1 MNTIIPDIDTLKA
14 VVKIN
19 AAIPYESIE
28 CFMED
33 AQEIY
38 ILPQIGN
45 KTFEKSSED
54 GILKNKILRILG
66 PLTLMLATPELGISY
81 GDNGITVDNQQGK
94 RSPANEAKIEAA
106 KENLLFRG
114 MQALDRLL
122 KHLSDN
128 SELYPDYIEYQKK
141 ITGNSPCIISNVQAF
156 QDGGMVN
163 IDYST
168 VTFRTMLPTL
178 RQLQERQLREMLP
191 EELFTR
197 LLANNELSA
206 KENVLLSHCVR
217 YLANKCAELYTSQT
231 GHDQR
236 TATGTPEFKPVIRP
250 VYQDTTE
257 TGNFFAGQ
265 ANYYAGKIQTYLTE
279 NAVDLGITIPDA
291 AMNFNS
297 KEKHLFTSIS

>member
-1 MNTIIPDIDTLKA
+1 MNTIIPDIETLKT

-54 GILKNKILRILG
+54 GILKNKILRALG

-141 ITGNSPCIISNVQAF
+141 ITGNSPCIISNAQAF

-265 ANYYAGKIQTYLTE
+265 ANYYTGKIQTYLTE
-279 NAVDLGITIPDA
+279 IAVDLCITIPDA